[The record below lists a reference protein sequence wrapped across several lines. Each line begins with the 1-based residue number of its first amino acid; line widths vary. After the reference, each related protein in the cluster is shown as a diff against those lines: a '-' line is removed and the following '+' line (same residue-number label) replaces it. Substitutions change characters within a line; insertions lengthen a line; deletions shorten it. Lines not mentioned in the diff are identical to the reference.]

1 MKKLT
6 VKHKLISA
14 FTFLLMVVLG
24 TGIYSMQTLKDVN
37 DMSTLIATS
46 SIPGIQYSSAA
57 NTLTS
62 NYRILEFEH
71 IIATSNEEMKE
82 IEKSMDEK
90 NNQINKNL
98 IEYEKT
104 IVTNDDR
111 EMYNTVKNE
120 WPKYLE
126 IHKKVIALST
136 QLKTQEAVK
145 IMHIEGEQAFDTAS
159 NSLIKLV
166 DYNNK
171 DAKDVSA
178 KCDIAYANSR
188 NTLIV
193 INLISILLAAVGAT
207 LIIRS
212 IIKPINILKN
222 EMETLAS
229 KGGDLTQEIKIS
241 SKDELGV
248 LAASINKF
256 LANLRTIM
264 IEVNETTVYTVE
276 TVDMISKNMVDLN
289 VQIEDVFA
297 TTEELAAGMEET
309 AASTE
314 EISATVNEVNLV
326 VGSLSNKARDG
337 EVSSKEINGRA
348 VALKNNALTSQQ
360 ETHKMYLNT
369 KTKLEKAI
377 EESKIV
383 AEINVLSDIIL
394 QISAQT
400 NLLAL
405 NAAIEAARAGEA
417 GKGFSVVADE
427 IRQLAEQSNNTVV
440 KIQKVT
446 GTVTSTVSNL
456 SNGSIEILNFMDTKV
471 LKDYESLVD
480 TGDKY
485 STDANFVNSL
495 VRDFNSSTLELAES
509 IDVIVSTIDGITGA
523 ATEGAQGTVNITEK
537 LTDVVKKS
545 NEVID
550 ETKFAKENS
559 DKLLSI
565 LSKFKV

>member
-6 VKHKLISA
+6 IKHKLISA

-248 LAASINKF
+248 LATAINKF

-264 IEVNETTVYTVE
+264 IEVNETTAYTVE

>member
-6 VKHKLISA
+6 IKHKLISA

-145 IMHIEGEQAFDTAS
+145 IMHIEGEQAFNAAS

-212 IIKPINILKN
+212 IINPINILKN

-241 SKDELGV
+241 SKDELGI
-248 LAASINKF
+248 LATAINKF

-264 IEVNETTVYTVE
+264 IEVNETTAYTVE

-383 AEINVLSDIIL
+383 AEINALSDIIL